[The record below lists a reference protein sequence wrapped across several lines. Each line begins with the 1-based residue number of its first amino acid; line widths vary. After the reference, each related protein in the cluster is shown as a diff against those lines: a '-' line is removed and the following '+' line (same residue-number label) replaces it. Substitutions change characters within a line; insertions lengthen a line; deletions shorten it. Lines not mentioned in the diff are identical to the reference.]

1 MESEEADM
9 KRLYEIINDCNTN
22 DKNVIATVVEGE
34 YFGEKALF
42 SKNKIL
48 FETTP
53 DGFLKKHQ
61 KSITEMTKTDTYWF
75 DNNRVFIEI
84 LSDMKKLVICGGGH
98 VSIPLIKM
106 GLMTG
111 FSVTVL
117 EDRPTFA
124 DNARRAGANN
134 VICKPFDEGL
144 AEVKGDKDT
153 YFVIVTRG
161 HRYDQI
167 CLENIIK
174 KENAYIG
181 MLGSKIR
188 VKAVKGLL
196 EEKGI
201 AKDLLEKIYAPIGLK
216 IGAETPEEIAIC
228 IMAEIIQVKSMMN
241 RGSIYPKELLEA
253 IMCDSKEYSAKVLA
267 TIVSRKGSAP
277 RSTGTKMLILP
288 DGKTFGTIGG
298 GCTESKVIQKSL
310 DMLSNDDVIP
320 KLYKV
325 YMTAKDAE
333 DAGMICGG
341 IIEVLLEKI
350 M

>member
-1 MESEEADM
+1 M
-9 KRLYEIINDCNTN
+9 
-22 DKNVIATVVEGE
+22 VEGE

-174 KENAYIG
+174 KDNAYIG
-181 MLGSKIR
+181 MLGSKMR
-188 VKAVKGLL
+188 VKAVKELL

-267 TIVSRKGSAP
+267 TIVSEKVQP
-277 RSTGTKMLILP
+277 R
-288 DGKTFGTIGG
+288 
-298 GCTESKVIQKSL
+298 
-310 DMLSNDDVIP
+310 
-320 KLYKV
+320 
-325 YMTAKDAE
+325 
-333 DAGMICGG
+333 
-341 IIEVLLEKI
+341 EVRVQRC
-350 M
+350 